1 MSGRMRKTCILPGLG
16 RAQPKYSEAMSGE
29 QIRRMYMTKELK
41 QEYTLRI
48 TQANKTQLITILYE
62 MVILYVDEAEDAL
75 AAGDKVA
82 YKSAIR
88 KIRGCMNELTAS
100 LHFEYEL
107 ARNLLQLYLYVNR
120 ELVKA
125 SSHYDKDSLEHVRL
139 VIGQLRDAYAQIES
153 RDTSGPVMG
162 NTQTV
167 YAGLTY
173 GRNTLTEN
181 IGGSDSNRGFCV

>member
-1 MSGRMRKTCILPGLG
+1 
-16 RAQPKYSEAMSGE
+16 
-29 QIRRMYMTKELK
+29 MTKELK

-62 MVILYVDEAEDAL
+62 MTLLYVEEAESAL
-75 AAGDKVA
+75 AADDKVA

-100 LHFEYEL
+100 LHFEYET
-107 ARNLLQLYLYVNR
+107 AQSLLQLYLYVNR

-125 SSHYDKDSLEHVRL
+125 SSHYEKENLEHVRL
-139 VIGQLRDAYAQIES
+139 VIDPLRQAYQAIEDQ
-153 RDTSGPVMG
+153 DTSGPVMG

-181 IGGSDSNRGFCV
+181 IADTAADRGFRV

>member
-1 MSGRMRKTCILPGLG
+1 M
-16 RAQPKYSEAMSGE
+16 
-29 QIRRMYMTKELK
+29 
-41 QEYTLRI
+41 RI

-62 MVILYVDEAEDAL
+62 MVLIYIDEAEAAL
-75 AAGDKVA
+75 SEDDRAE

-100 LHFEYEL
+100 LNLEYDL
-107 ARNLLQLYLYVNR
+107 AQNLLQLYLYVNR
-120 ELVKA
+120 ELVQA
-125 SSHYDKDSLEHVRL
+125 SVHNEKENLEHIRL
-139 VIGQLRDAYAQIES
+139 VIGELQKAYKKIENQ
-153 RDTSGPVMG
+153 DVSGPVMG

-181 IGGSDSNRGFCV
+181 ITDPASNRGFCV

>member
-1 MSGRMRKTCILPGLG
+1 
-16 RAQPKYSEAMSGE
+16 
-29 QIRRMYMTKELK
+29 MTTELK

-62 MVILYVDEAEDAL
+62 MVLLYIDEAEDAL
-75 AAGDKVA
+75 DADKKTEF
-82 YKSAIR
+82 KSAIR

-100 LHFEYEL
+100 LNFEYEL
-107 ARNLLQLYLYVNR
+107 AQNFLQLYLYVNR

-125 SSHYDKDSLEHVRL
+125 SSHYEKENLEHVRL
-139 VIGQLRDAYAQIES
+139 VIGQLHKAYEQIQNQ
-153 RDTSGPVMG
+153 DTSGPVMG

-173 GRNTLTEN
+173 GKNTLTEN
-181 IGGSDSNRGFCV
+181 LADPGTNRGFRV

>member
-1 MSGRMRKTCILPGLG
+1 
-16 RAQPKYSEAMSGE
+16 
-29 QIRRMYMTKELK
+29 MTTELK

-48 TQANKTQLITILYE
+48 TQANRTQLITILYE
-62 MVILYVDEAEDAL
+62 MVLIYIDEAEDAL
-75 AAGDKVA
+75 ASDSRME

-100 LHFEYEL
+100 LNFEYEL
-107 ARNLLQLYLYVNR
+107 AHNLLQLYLYVNR

-125 SSHYDKDSLEHVRL
+125 STHYDKENLEHVRL
-139 VIGQLRDAYAQIES
+139 IIEQLHNAYEQIES
-153 RDTSGPVMG
+153 QDTSGPVMG

-181 IGGSDSNRGFCV
+181 IADSAANRGFCV

>member
-1 MSGRMRKTCILPGLG
+1 
-16 RAQPKYSEAMSGE
+16 
-29 QIRRMYMTKELK
+29 MTKELK

-62 MVILYVDEAEDAL
+62 MVLLYVDEAQASLE
-75 AAGDKVA
+75 AGQKME

-88 KIRGCMNELTAS
+88 KIRGCMDELTAS
-100 LHFEYEL
+100 LNFDYEL
-107 ARNLLQLYLYVNR
+107 AHNLMQLYLYINR

-125 SSHYDKDSLEHVRL
+125 STHYEKEHLEHVRL
-139 VIGQLRDAYAQIES
+139 IVGKLHEAYQAIEDQ
-153 RDTSGPVMG
+153 DTSGPVMG

-181 IGGSDSNRGFCV
+181 IADSLNNRGFCV

>member
-1 MSGRMRKTCILPGLG
+1 MVTV
-16 RAQPKYSEAMSGE
+16 
-29 QIRRMYMTKELK
+29 MTKELK

-62 MVILYVDEAEDAL
+62 MVLIYIDEAEAAL
-75 AAGDKVA
+75 SEDDRAE

-100 LHFEYEL
+100 LNLEYDL
-107 ARNLLQLYLYVNR
+107 AQNLLQLYLYVNR
-120 ELVKA
+120 ELVQA
-125 SSHYDKDSLEHVRL
+125 SVHYDKDNLEHVRL
-139 VIGQLRDAYAQIES
+139 VIGELQKAYKKIE
-153 RDTSGPVMG
+153 DQDVSGPVMG

-181 IGGSDSNRGFCV
+181 ITDPASNRGFCV

>member
-1 MSGRMRKTCILPGLG
+1 
-16 RAQPKYSEAMSGE
+16 
-29 QIRRMYMTKELK
+29 MTRELK

-62 MVILYVDEAEDAL
+62 MVLIYIDEAETAL
-75 AAGDKVA
+75 SEDDRAE

-100 LHFEYEL
+100 LNLEYDL
-107 ARNLLQLYLYVNR
+107 AQNLLQLYLYVNR
-120 ELVKA
+120 ELVQA
-125 SSHYDKDSLEHVRL
+125 SVHNEKENLEHIRL
-139 VIGQLRDAYAQIES
+139 VIGELQKAYKKRENQ
-153 RDTSGPVMG
+153 DVSGPVMG

-181 IGGSDSNRGFCV
+181 ITDPASNRGFCV

>member
-1 MSGRMRKTCILPGLG
+1 
-16 RAQPKYSEAMSGE
+16 
-29 QIRRMYMTKELK
+29 MTKELK

-62 MVILYVDEAEDAL
+62 MVLLYVDEAQEALDA
-75 AAGDKVA
+75 GQKME

-88 KIRGCMNELTAS
+88 KIRGCIDELTAS
-100 LHFEYEL
+100 LNLDYEL
-107 ARNLLQLYLYVNR
+107 AHNLLQLYLYISR

-125 SSHYDKDSLEHVRL
+125 STHYETENLEHVRL
-139 VIGQLRDAYAQIES
+139 IIGELHKAYQAIEDQ
-153 RDTSGPVMG
+153 DTSGPVMG

-181 IGGSDSNRGFCV
+181 IADSVTNRGFCV

>member
-1 MSGRMRKTCILPGLG
+1 
-16 RAQPKYSEAMSGE
+16 
-29 QIRRMYMTKELK
+29 MTKELK

-62 MVILYVDEAEDAL
+62 IILLYIEEARNALDMDEKAEF
-75 AAGDKVA
+75 KN
-82 YKSAIR
+82 AIR

-100 LHFEYEL
+100 LNLEYEL
-107 ARNLLQLYLYVNR
+107 AHNLLQLYLFINR
-120 ELVKA
+120 ELVHA
-125 SSHYDKDSLEHVRL
+125 SMHYDRENLVHVEA
-139 VIGQLRDAYAQIES
+139 VIRPLKDAYSKIEMQ
-153 RDTSGPVMG
+153 DVSGPVMA

-181 IGGSDSNRGFCV
+181 ITEPSANRGFFV